1 MEHAYTGP
9 EFTNGQIESVV
20 RGTDFNCN
28 ELSDSELTLLA
39 AQAIADG
46 KIVGWFQ
53 GRMEFGPRALGNR
66 SIIVDPRRAE
76 MKDILNAR
84 IKKREPFRPFAPSVL
99 EECVADYFEQTH
111 PSPAMLMVYQVKQ
124 DKRAVIPAVTH
135 VDGSGRLQTVSRSN
149 NPRYHQ
155 LISDFD
161 RLTGVPVVLN
171 TSFNEDEPIVCTP
184 EEALN
189 CFQRTRMDVLFLGNY
204 MLWR

>member
-1 MEHAYTGP
+1 MRS
-9 EFTNGQIESVV
+9 SV
-20 RGTDFNCN
+20 
-28 ELSDSELTLLA
+28 
-39 AQAIADG
+39 
-46 KIVGWFQ
+46 
-53 GRMEFGPRALGNR
+53 
-66 SIIVDPRRAE
+66 
-76 MKDILNAR
+76 NAR

-135 VDGSGRLQTVSRSN
+135 VDGSGRLQTVSRRN

-155 LISDFD
+155 LISDFA
-161 RLTGVPVVLN
+161 RVTGVPVVLN

-184 EEALN
+184 EEALS

-204 MLWR
+204 MLSR